1 MPNHHIQLLQTAAFL
16 QIAQDPMNDQGYQ
29 KNFDW
34 QESNILNQE
43 YHYMMKIFKDDI
55 VKEID
60 EKRRDDER

>member
-1 MPNHHIQLLQTAAFL
+1 VK
-16 QIAQDPMNDQGYQ
+16 DQGHQ

-34 QESNILNQE
+34 QKSDILNQE
-43 YHYMMKIFKDDI
+43 YHYVMKIFEDDI